1 MACFYGG
8 LHDRTC
14 LFWFTHCV
22 SGRVDDGLLMTQ
34 EILAGL
40 ILIGAVVMIVIRFRK
55 QVTVG
60 DGNHHCD
67 DCGSD

>member
-1 MACFYGG
+1 
-8 LHDRTC
+8 
-14 LFWFTHCV
+14 
-22 SGRVDDGLLMTQ
+22 MTQ